1 MPPTWCSGICRNAM
15 NEVCVE
21 HCAIKRD
28 CSAFDPKPDISLND
42 LPRFPLKE
50 TKDLSKEEKFTVV
63 TVYLSAITDHL
74 KGEPNEPMPT
84 HTRKPPHNHDA
95 GNQVFADGQL
105 ESALHNL
112 LGEKSL
118 PPTDTVGPD
127 SPVETTD

>member
-1 MPPTWCSGICRNAM
+1 MKDREQNQVEGVQMPPTWCSGICRNAM

-74 KGEPNEPMPT
+74 KGVENEPI
-84 HTRKPPHNHDA
+84 RIRRPHPHRERRVEIPENIEGKDLLLDPKEKDA
-95 GNQVFADGQL
+95 PHQDR
-105 ESALHNL
+105 
-112 LGEKSL
+112 
-118 PPTDTVGPD
+118 
-127 SPVETTD
+127 